1 MRTYL
6 IVCFL
11 VAGCVALPRDLDID
25 AFNTAVEESIPTL
38 LESVAGKSPA
48 DAIRPLSD
56 SIINM
61 VREHIPEEDKE
72 LFRKNVELTNSRLDQ
87 IVDLVRQIPRIDFR
101 SSLGGDENV
110 DLPVVVV
117 PEIEIAL

>member
-11 VAGCVALPRDLDID
+11 VAGCVARPRDFDID

-87 IVDLVRQIPRIDFR
+87 IVDLVRQIPRIDF
-101 SSLGGDENV
+101 GNA

>member
-11 VAGCVALPRDLDID
+11 VAGCVARPRDLDID

-72 LFRKNVELTNSRLDQ
+72 LFRKNVELTDSRLDQ